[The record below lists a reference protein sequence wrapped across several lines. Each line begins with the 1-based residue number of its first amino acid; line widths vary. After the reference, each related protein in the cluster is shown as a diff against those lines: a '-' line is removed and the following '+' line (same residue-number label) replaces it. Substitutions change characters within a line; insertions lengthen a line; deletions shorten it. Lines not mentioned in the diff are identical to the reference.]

1 MKKIFILII
10 CLYIILPVE
19 AGNKNLDPQKHIEY
33 MNLEWWAKFN
43 DENLNNNL
51 QKLYEKNYDLKNA
64 AIKVKENEQ
73 LVKIQFANELPSL
86 SLSGDLSRDLRG
98 PYQQYGN
105 MRIPTYSQYNYLLP
119 ITAAYEVDIWGT
131 NRLRT
136 KSVKQELEIIKQAER
151 ATYIALT
158 ADFTADYFNLIKA
171 DELLSLQEDMIK
183 VQEDIV
189 TKTKDLY
196 EVGLCS
202 INELLSEEKNLT
214 ILKQERN
221 QHLRT
226 RETLINSLKV
236 YLADS
241 GDNIQRNSYD
251 NITLIKGIPTRYDAQ
266 IIENRPDFLQEES
279 NIKRI
284 GLDVKVAK
292 REFLPKFIIY
302 GQIGL
307 NAYHLD
313 TLFNSASQFFNAGVL
328 PSIDL
333 FTGGR
338 KLAVLRFRKLEYE
351 EALNSYQKTILEGI
365 KEINTSIIEYNTAL
379 ENYQEAVSRL
389 EKQNKIYSL
398 MQDKYL
404 IGASANLD
412 VLYAQEAYLIVK
424 KEEVSNKINSLI
436 STIGLYKAAGGID
449 LYNLSKNL

>member
-10 CLYIILPVE
+10 CLYIILSVE